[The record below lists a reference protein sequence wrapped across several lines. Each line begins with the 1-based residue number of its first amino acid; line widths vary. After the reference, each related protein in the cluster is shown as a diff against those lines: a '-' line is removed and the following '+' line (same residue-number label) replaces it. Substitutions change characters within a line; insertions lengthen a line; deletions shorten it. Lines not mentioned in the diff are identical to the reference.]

1 MKKILDKFDQIR
13 LGHKLHQLQKR
24 HKRAEMNGYGDKLE
38 IYTRRIEEIQEKLRH
53 IKSDKH

>member
-13 LGHKLHQLQKR
+13 LGHKLHKLQKR
-24 HKRAEMNGYGDKLE
+24 HNRAEMNGYGDKLE